1 MYIYIY
7 IWFLLVLTVPWWS
20 WTPSTPPGEEEAQE
34 KDRRRIERALAKAAA
49 EKKLPHAE
57 APAEAPA
64 EALETPVEP
73 IETAAEIQDLR
84 SRMRTTRDLS
94 NRHDVFFFLISK
106 QCRMNLLNVFGEVC
120 WTILWIQHFSL
131 RLASFSY
138 SRRFATATARTA
150 SLGSRS

>member
-1 MYIYIY
+1 M
-7 IWFLLVLTVPWWS
+7 
-20 WTPSTPPGEEEAQE
+20 
-34 KDRRRIERALAKAAA
+34 AKAAA

-94 NRHDVFFFLISK
+94 NRHDVFFS
-106 QCRMNLLNVFGEVC
+106 
-120 WTILWIQHFSL
+120 
-131 RLASFSY
+131 
-138 SRRFATATARTA
+138 
-150 SLGSRS
+150 